1 MKIILSWLCL
11 ASRLSQRDCSIMV
24 VFGLSTLTERLFYH
38 GCVWPLDSHREIVL
52 SWLCLASRLSQRDCS
67 IMVVFGLSTLT
78 ERLFCHGCVWPLD
91 SHREIVLSWLC
102 LASRLSQRDCSIMVV
117 FGLSTLTERLFYHG
131 CVWPL
136 DSHREIV
143 LSWLCLA
150 SRLSQR
156 DCSIMVVF
164 GLSTLTERL
173 FYHGCVWPLDSHREI
188 VLCLMSLF
196 DIQHSVRSQSLAQ
209 CPVGTGYSLLL
220 FEYGESELFCFKKLE
235 FKLLFL
241 VRSLRESSEENHLL
255 SLYEKVG
262 PYTVKSTDRGKE
274 RSRNCTK
281 RHRKKKKSNLWPKHF
296 I

>member
-1 MKIILSWLCL
+1 
-11 ASRLSQRDCSIMV
+11 
-24 VFGLSTLTERLFYH
+24 
-38 GCVWPLDSHREIVL
+38 
-52 SWLCLASRLSQRDCS
+52 
-67 IMVVFGLSTLT
+67 
-78 ERLFCHGCVWPLD
+78 
-91 SHREIVLSWLC
+91 
-102 LASRLSQRDCSIMVV
+102 MVV

-196 DIQHSVRSQSLAQ
+196 DIHHSVRSQSLAQ

-220 FEYGESELFCFKKLE
+220 FEYGESELFCSKKFRIQVAVSSQKFE
-235 FKLLFL
+235 GKLKRKSFTVF
-241 VRSLRESSEENHLL
+241 VRKSRP
-255 SLYEKVG
+255 LYNKM
-262 PYTVKSTDRGKE
+262 
-274 RSRNCTK
+274 
-281 RHRKKKKSNLWPKHF
+281 HR
-296 I
+296 